1 MIDQGTGLAGMVDTL
16 FMTPAFL
23 WFLAV
28 LPVILILYLLKLRRT
43 EVVISSTLLWL
54 KSLQDLTANAPFQR
68 LRKNLLLLLQ
78 LLIALALALAL
89 ARPYLRAE
97 MLPGQYICLL
107 IDRSASMQTQ
117 EKAGTRLDLARES
130 ALRLVNEMRWG
141 DRMMVVTFG
150 ETADVLVELTE
161 DRVRLREVLGAIQAT
176 DESTRMRDAF
186 FVAQSLHQTNPD
198 LSVIVLTD
206 GNVSDLAQILP
217 RSDAGAPSATE
228 EELVLESQMPEL
240 VFFQVGETR
249 DNAGI
254 VQLSMRKPSD
264 EAGEQ
269 QTFALVHN
277 ESANPLQTTLTL
289 YFNDVMIG
297 VSELDVPPGA
307 DQEVLF
313 GHGDLGEGLL
323 RAELD
328 THDALAVDNQAW
340 LAIRPAAKLQVLLVS
355 EPKATSTFYLQRVFA
370 LDPRA
375 ELETVAPS
383 NYFDTQEYDLVVFN
397 GFAPP
402 SLPAGSLLF
411 FNAVPP
417 VEDLDVLGELEN
429 PPVIASEGEHPV
441 MRYLNPANVG
451 IAKAIR
457 LGLPSG
463 ARALAST
470 NGGPLIAD
478 VSRGGQQILVVAFN
492 LEDSDWPLNL
502 SFPLFVQNV
511 LSWTPR
517 AALSE
522 TRTTRAG
529 RPLALPPDPLAE
541 SATVAAP
548 DGQSY
553 DVRLDPM
560 RPSYF
565 AATHQVGP
573 YRVALG
579 GRDMTYA
586 INLLD
591 PVETAVAP
599 AEALEIGRGRVEAQK
614 EKVTVNREFWRWL
627 VAAGIAILALEWWVY
642 SRRAWV

>member
-1 MIDQGTGLAGMVDTL
+1 
-16 FMTPAFL
+16 
-23 WFLAV
+23 
-28 LPVILILYLLKLRRT
+28 
-43 EVVISSTLLWL
+43 
-54 KSLQDLTANAPFQR
+54 
-68 LRKNLLLLLQ
+68 
-78 LLIALALALAL
+78 
-89 ARPYLRAE
+89 
-97 MLPGQYICLL
+97 
-107 IDRSASMQTQ
+107 
-117 EKAGTRLDLARES
+117 
-130 ALRLVNEMRWG
+130 
-141 DRMMVVTFG
+141 
-150 ETADVLVELTE
+150 
-161 DRVRLREVLGAIQAT
+161 
-176 DESTRMRDAF
+176 
-186 FVAQSLHQTNPD
+186 
-198 LSVIVLTD
+198 
-206 GNVSDLAQILP
+206 
-217 RSDAGAPSATE
+217 
-228 EELVLESQMPEL
+228 
-240 VFFQVGETR
+240 
-249 DNAGI
+249 
-254 VQLSMRKPSD
+254 
-264 EAGEQ
+264 
-269 QTFALVHN
+269 
-277 ESANPLQTTLTL
+277 
-289 YFNDVMIG
+289 
-297 VSELDVPPGA
+297 
-307 DQEVLF
+307 
-313 GHGDLGEGLL
+313 
-323 RAELD
+323 
-328 THDALAVDNQAW
+328 
-340 LAIRPAAKLQVLLVS
+340 
-355 EPKATSTFYLQRVFA
+355 
-370 LDPRA
+370 
-375 ELETVAPS
+375 
-383 NYFDTQEYDLVVFN
+383 
-397 GFAPP
+397 
-402 SLPAGSLLF
+402 
-411 FNAVPP
+411 